1 MLTVCFAGL
10 PSAGKSTMI
19 NALAGKRVLESGIC
33 RTTTEPCV
41 VGSANT
47 VGAQKW
53 VPTKLESDDG
63 VEFCA
68 VDLPG
73 ICDAE
78 DATGSF
84 DGVTREWA
92 AKCDVVVWVTDA
104 RTAFLTTHEARE
116 YAALR
121 AATQEKADEDGT
133 LYQFCIV
140 LAKYDAS
147 GGVSAP
153 SNGTFIEGEIRTH
166 TEDTTIDGN
175 YERVVR
181 AFPET
186 RVAKF
191 SAFARI
197 VSSGSEAL
205 RALVSS
211 SSSGSSGAN
220 AAFELKWATEGLV
233 EKRFAQMSRVLRA
246 TRNHAIR
253 AEQRAVSAEQ
263 RAVSAEQRAVSA
275 EQRAVSAEKEL
286 GVVRRRTEQ
295 VEDKIRRVEAHV
307 PVYDKP
313 AELVIEREGSRRREF
328 SLPMMMLGSIVD
340 VVAYIKGAR
349 LPRTNDR
356 PLRSPECAYLDIG
369 TCDRATKL
377 CERAVRPEYGDV
389 FLAPVSVENKQFC
402 VYIGREVGSAYVIKV
417 GEAARDRLDALLALT
432 LRFPCVVRV
441 ALK

>member
-1 MLTVCFAGL
+1 
-10 PSAGKSTMI
+10 
-19 NALAGKRVLESGIC
+19 
-33 RTTTEPCV
+33 
-41 VGSANT
+41 
-47 VGAQKW
+47 
-53 VPTKLESDDG
+53 
-63 VEFCA
+63 
-68 VDLPG
+68 
-73 ICDAE
+73 
-78 DATGSF
+78 
-84 DGVTREWA
+84 VTREWA

-121 AATQEKADEDGT
+121 AAIQEKADEDGT

-140 LAKYDAS
+140 LTKYDAS
-147 GGVSAP
+147 GGARAP

-205 RALVSS
+205 RALVSA

-328 SLPMMMLGSIVD
+328 SLPMMMLGGTVE
-340 VVAYIKGAR
+340 VVASIGGVR
-349 LPRTNDR
+349 LPKG
-356 PLRSPECAYLDIG
+356 PLMSPACAYFEVG
-369 TCDRATKL
+369 TCDRATKTG
-377 CERAVRPEYGDV
+377 ERVVRPEYGDV
-389 FLAPVSVENKQFC
+389 FVAPVSAENKQFC
-402 VYIGREVGSAYVIKV
+402 VYTGREVGSAYVIKV
-417 GEAARDRLDALLALT
+417 GEAAHDKLDAMLALT

>member
-47 VGAQKW
+47 VGSPKW
-53 VPTKLESDDG
+53 VSTKLESEDG
-63 VEFCA
+63 VAFCA
-68 VDLPG
+68 LDLPG
-73 ICDAE
+73 ICDSE
-78 DATGSF
+78 DATRSF

-121 AATQEKADEDGT
+121 AAIQEKADEDGT

-140 LAKYDAS
+140 LTKYDAS
-147 GGVSAP
+147 GGARAP
-153 SNGTFIEGEIRTH
+153 SNGMFIEGEIRTH

-205 RALVSS
+205 RALVSA

-220 AAFELKWATEGLV
+220 AAFELKWATDGLV

-253 AEQRAVSAEQ
+253 
-263 RAVSAEQRAVSA
+263 AEQRAVSA

-356 PLRSPECAYLDIG
+356 PLMSPACAYFEVG

-389 FLAPVSVENKQFC
+389 FVAPVSLENKQFC
-402 VYIGREVGSAYVIKV
+402 VYIGREVGSAYVLKV
-417 GEAARDRLDALLALT
+417 GEAAHDKLDAMLALT

>member
-19 NALAGKRVLESGIC
+19 NALAGKRILESGIC
-33 RTTTEPCV
+33 RTTTEPFV
-41 VGSANT
+41 VGSSNT
-47 VGAQKW
+47 VGSQKW
-53 VPTKLESDDG
+53 VPTKLESEDG
-63 VEFCA
+63 VTFCA

-73 ICDAE
+73 ICDA
-78 DATGSF
+78 TRSF

-121 AATQEKADEDGT
+121 AAIQEKADEDGT

-140 LAKYDAS
+140 LTKYDAS
-147 GGVSAP
+147 GGARAP

-205 RALVSS
+205 RALVSA

-233 EKRFAQMSRVLRA
+233 EKRFAQMSLVLRA

-275 EQRAVSAEKEL
+275 DQRAVSAEKEL
-286 GVVRRRTEQ
+286 GVVRRRAEQ

-313 AELVIEREGSRRREF
+313 AELVIEREGSRLREF
-328 SLPMMMLGSIVD
+328 WLPMMMLGSIVD

-349 LPRTNDR
+349 LPRTSDR
-356 PLRSPECAYLDIG
+356 PLRSPECAYLEIG

-432 LRFPCVVRV
+432 LRFPCVVHV
-441 ALK
+441 AHK